1 MTTLTAI
8 PTFPAI
14 GSATFNADAYA
25 WAVFMAGT
33 HRTEINLIQYE
44 ISTNATTAT
53 TKAAEAV
60 ISAAG
65 ALASEVAAASSAGA
79 AKWVSGTTY
88 AVGVAAWSPID
99 RTIYRRIV
107 AGAGTT
113 DPSADTTNWASI
125 HDSTT
130 VKLTYTLDYA
140 LTQAA
145 NANKRIDVAQNYMVQ
160 TGTAQVTQT
169 AVARDAVSQAAAC
182 WLVRANPTVTVTL
195 PKAYPD
201 TDYQVIV
208 EVESAAPTSATTAA
222 AQYAAYAG
230 SVEVTSRATNSFVLT
245 VTGAATTTNLRW
257 KTLHPA
263 ATRNKTAFQEAYT
276 YIYGTG
282 HNPMTGVAI

>member
-1 MTTLTAI
+1 MPTLPNTLTDA
-8 PTFPAI
+8 PTSPDRADR
-14 GSATFNADAYA
+14 ATFTSRAIALDDWRKNQNIPEMR
-25 WAVFMAGT
+25 V
-33 HRTEINLIQYE
+33 
-44 ISTNATTAT
+44 
-53 TKAAEAV
+53 
-60 ISAAG
+60 
-65 ALASEVAAASSAGA
+65 ALAGVYANALEVYSSNPIAAAAAAAASAAQAATARDAAIAGL
-79 AKWVSGTTY
+79 GL
-88 AVGVAAWSPID
+88 
-99 RTIYRRIV
+99 
-107 AGAGTT
+107 
-113 DPSADTTNWASI
+113 ADQSVNLAQ
-125 HDSTT
+125 
-130 VKLTYTLDYA
+130 LTYGLDYA

-169 AVARDAVSQAAAC
+169 EVARTAVAQAADS

-195 PKAYPD
+195 PKAYAD

-230 SVEVTSRATNSFVLT
+230 SVEVTSRATNSFVITLT
-245 VTGAATTTNLRW
+245 GSATTTNLRW

>member
-1 MTTLTAI
+1 MTTLTVY
-8 PTFPAI
+8 PTFPPI
-14 GSATFNADAYA
+14 GSATFNLDAYN
-25 WAVFMAGT
+25 WAMFMAGT
-33 HRTEINLIQYE
+33 NRTEINLIQGE
-44 ISTNATTAT
+44 MSVNAATAT

-60 ISAAG
+60 VSAAG
-65 ALASEVAAASSAGA
+65 ALASEVAAGVSAGA

-88 AVGVAAWSPID
+88 ALGAAVWSPVD

-113 DPSADTTNWASI
+113 DPSSDATNWASI
-125 HDSTT
+125 QDSTT
-130 VKLTYTLDYA
+130 AKLTYTLDYA

-145 NANKRIDVAQNYMVQ
+145 NANKRVDVAQNYMVQ

-169 AVARDAVSQAAAC
+169 AVAFDAVSQAAAS
-182 WLVRANPTVTVTL
+182 WLVRANASVTVTL

-208 EVESAAPTSATTAA
+208 EVESAAPTAATTAA
-222 AQYAAYAG
+222 AQYSAYAG
-230 SVEVTSRATNSFVLT
+230 AVHVTSRATNSFVLSI
-245 VTGAATTTNLRW
+245 TGAATTANLRW

>member
-8 PTFPAI
+8 PTFPPI
-14 GSATFNADAYA
+14 GSASFNLDAYT

-33 HRTEINLIQYE
+33 HRTEINLIQAE
-44 ISTNATTAT
+44 VSANATTAT

-60 ISAAG
+60 VSAAG
-65 ALASEVAAASSAGA
+65 ALASEIAAGVSAGA

-88 AVGVAAWSPID
+88 ALGAAVWSPVD

-125 HDSTT
+125 QDTNIAKILYS
-130 VKLTYTLDYA
+130 LDYA

-169 AVARDAVSQAAAC
+169 AVARDAVSQAAAS

-230 SVEVTSRATNSFVLT
+230 EVEVTSRATNSFVITLT
-245 VTGAATTTNLRW
+245 GSATTTNLRW

>member
-8 PTFPAI
+8 PTFPPI
-14 GSATFNADAYA
+14 GSASFNLDAYT

-33 HRTEINLIQYE
+33 HSTEINLIQAE
-44 ISTNATTAT
+44 FSANATTAT
-53 TKAAEAV
+53 TKAAEAA

-65 ALASEVAAASSAGA
+65 ALASEIAAGVSAGA

-88 AVGVAAWSPID
+88 SLGAAVWSPVD

-113 DPSADTTNWASI
+113 DPSSDTTNWASI

-130 VKLTYTLDYA
+130 VKLTYALDYA

-230 SVEVTSRATNSFVLT
+230 EVEVTSRATNSFVITLT
-245 VTGAATTTNLRW
+245 GSATTTNLRW

>member
-1 MTTLTAI
+1 MTIDALPTTPNSQNPTTFATDMDAFLAALVLFRTQCNSLGTTA
-8 PTFPAI
+8 
-14 GSATFNADAYA
+14 N
-25 WAVFMAGT
+25 
-33 HRTEINLIQYE
+33 
-44 ISTNATTAT
+44 TNATTAT
-53 TKAAEAV
+53 TKAAEAA

-88 AVGVAAWSPID
+88 SLGAATWSPVD

-113 DPSADTTNWASI
+113 DPSSDTTNWASI

-130 VKLTYTLDYA
+130 VKLTYALDYA

-195 PKAYPD
+195 PKAYAD

-230 SVEVTSRATNSFVLT
+230 SVEVTSRATNSFVITLT
-245 VTGAATTTNLRW
+245 GSATTTNLRW